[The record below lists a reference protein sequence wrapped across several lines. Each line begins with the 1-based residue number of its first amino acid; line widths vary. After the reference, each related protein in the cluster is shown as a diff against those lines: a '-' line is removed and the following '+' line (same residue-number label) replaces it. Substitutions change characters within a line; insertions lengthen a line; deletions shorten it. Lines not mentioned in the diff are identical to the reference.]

1 MSLILEKQLVAH
13 IFYNPDVL
21 DRLTLKSDD
30 FSDTITKALYSKM
43 KQSEIGVSIELF
55 AKLYE
60 SNRNIFDLK
69 DIQTFHQ
76 AKKYIF
82 FEYEKEKDFDWM
94 YVEIL
99 LKEESKKRK
108 YSEIFEK
115 SMENIHKEGIDT
127 ALSNLDLSLRKLD
140 MENPRDIEL
149 IKAENF
155 LDLYKERTLEIE
167 ELKKSNK
174 PTYYTFNNKIL
185 SKHVRMKLG
194 WLWNLVAGTGCVDCD
209 TEYFNG
215 SEWKKVSDY
224 VEGDKVLQYNED
236 GTSELVYPSKYH
248 VYNAEYLNH
257 FKTKYGINQCLSD
270 EHSVVYFN
278 DNNELMKKQMLDV
291 KEIHDKNINGFSG
304 KFKVSHNFKGG
315 NGVELSDNEI
325 RLMVAVIA
333 DGNFANN
340 TNLCRVNIKNKHKKD
355 RIVDLLN
362 KCNIEY
368 KEKQYNKKD
377 LEFVAFI
384 FKAPIRTKVYDSIWY
399 NCSKEQLFIISDEVL
414 NWDGYYDKRN
424 NEKTIGR
431 FFTTIKK
438 NADFIQFVF
447 NSLNYKAS
455 IQCSDRRGRIR
466 KLNGKEYVT
475 KTIDYIVLI
484 SKRCY
489 TSISNQHNK
498 VKIEKY
504 KTLDGKKY
512 CFTVPSSML
521 VLRRDD
527 NVFITGNSGK
537 SIAST
542 QLTVEFVRDYNERA
556 LYVTDENS
564 KEVILTYMYC
574 TYFNIKYHDVED
586 RIIDLN
592 NHIKQLPE
600 KELKEFLRIFSKI
613 DVIELPCIPL
623 LEVRKILKNAIN
635 NDNPYTWVF
644 LDSFDEINSDSNAVE
659 VDRYDANAK
668 MCERVAKD
676 YQCLLGVTNQLATDL
691 YKASIEK
698 IPQLCTHQSKT
709 IVKKCS
715 LSLVLG
721 NEVKK
726 DEDGNS
732 ELGSRM
738 KINKCRSGGQGVL
751 LATQKDFDRCTLHIS
766 NNEIGKASE
775 DEVELADF

>member
-82 FEYEKEKDFDWM
+82 FEYEKEKDFDWL

-108 YSEIFEK
+108 YTEIFEK
-115 SMENIHKEGIDT
+115 SMENIHKEGVDT

-185 SKHVRMKLG
+185 GKHVRMKLG
-194 WLWNLVAGTGCVDCD
+194 WLWNLVGKTGD
-209 TEYFNG
+209 
-215 SEWKKVSDY
+215 
-224 VEGDKVLQYNED
+224 
-236 GTSELVYPSKYH
+236 
-248 VYNAEYLNH
+248 
-257 FKTKYGINQCLSD
+257 
-270 EHSVVYFN
+270 
-278 DNNELMKKQMLDV
+278 
-291 KEIHDKNINGFSG
+291 
-304 KFKVSHNFKGG
+304 
-315 NGVELSDNEI
+315 
-325 RLMVAVIA
+325 
-333 DGNFANN
+333 
-340 TNLCRVNIKNKHKKD
+340 
-355 RIVDLLN
+355 
-362 KCNIEY
+362 
-368 KEKQYNKKD
+368 
-377 LEFVAFI
+377 
-384 FKAPIRTKVYDSIWY
+384 
-399 NCSKEQLFIISDEVL
+399 
-414 NWDGYYDKRN
+414 
-424 NEKTIGR
+424 
-431 FFTTIKK
+431 
-438 NADFIQFVF
+438 
-447 NSLNYKAS
+447 
-455 IQCSDRRGRIR
+455 
-466 KLNGKEYVT
+466 
-475 KTIDYIVLI
+475 
-484 SKRCY
+484 
-489 TSISNQHNK
+489 
-498 VKIEKY
+498 
-504 KTLDGKKY
+504 
-512 CFTVPSSML
+512 
-521 VLRRDD
+521 
-527 NVFITGNSGK
+527 GK
-537 SIAST
+537 SIVST
-542 QLTVEFVRDYNERA
+542 QLTVDFVKNYNERA

-592 NHIKQLPE
+592 NHIKQLPD